1 MTSRGCPSLE
11 MNLGSLTSRSNASG
25 RQSGTPA
32 GRPSSCEHTWRQRTS
47 VHARLRFG
55 YSHRCRLGTRNRGIP
70 WSFAHCPVVRSGKFE
85 DALSVFNKIP
95 WDTKPDSVLLVNP
108 VKSKAD
114 MGVVPPMG
122 LAHLIAGDNQVAVDY
137 IRLRLGRLERLERVT
152 TDSPEGFTRTG
163 EQAGRAD
170 FGRRRPLSAT
180 ELVLG
185 RQDASH
191 RTAVL
196 RQQRSTL
203 GQNAA
208 ECEQEANRSRQLVEA
223 LEKLVGL
230 EGRIRDIERWL
241 NSHIQ
246 EQSALDA
253 KAAMQEIASAPDLL
267 ARQLL
272 ITEARRAARQH
283 SRSWK
288 KAAETSELMVR
299 LSGKHRDG

>member
-1 MTSRGCPSLE
+1 
-11 MNLGSLTSRSNASG
+11 
-25 RQSGTPA
+25 
-32 GRPSSCEHTWRQRTS
+32 
-47 VHARLRFG
+47 
-55 YSHRCRLGTRNRGIP
+55 
-70 WSFAHCPVVRSGKFE
+70 
-85 DALSVFNKIP
+85 
-95 WDTKPDSVLLVNP
+95 
-108 VKSKAD
+108 
-114 MGVVPPMG
+114 
-122 LAHLIAGDNQVAVDY
+122 
-137 IRLRLGRLERLERVT
+137 
-152 TDSPEGFTRTG
+152 
-163 EQAGRAD
+163 
-170 FGRRRPLSAT
+170 RRPLSAT

-191 RTAVL
+191 RLAVL

-230 EGRIRDIERWL
+230 EGRIQDIERWL

-272 ITEARRAARQH
+272 ITEARRAALAAQSKLEESSRDVGTHGEAFRQAQ
-283 SRSWK
+283 RRLD
-288 KAAETSELMVR
+288 ELADR
-299 LSGKHRDG
+299 T